1 MSRQI
6 ATFRMGDTRMGV
18 DILLVK
24 EVYRRMHVHPVPG
37 APPQL
42 LGLMNLRGRVVSVV
56 DLAAC
61 FQRSGVSSDQGQLLI
76 FKTGAELAGFARKGR
91 LTERMARLGEDI
103 VGLLID
109 EMDDVMTVS
118 RDAVL
123 PPPPNLGGL
132 DDHLIEGVI
141 RNEGELVVLID
152 APAVLD
158 RVVRAMER
166 PAEGA
171 FGRRETGTG
180 EPA

>member
-24 EVYRRMHVHPVPG
+24 EVYRRMQVHPVPG

-42 LGLMNLRGRVVSVV
+42 VGLMNLRGRVVSVV

-61 FQRSGVSSDQGQLLI
+61 FQRAGVSSEQGQLLI
-76 FKTGAELAGFARKGR
+76 FKTGAELAGFVREGR
-91 LTERMARLGEDI
+91 LPERMARLGEDI

-132 DDHLIEGVI
+132 DDHLVEGVI
-141 RNEGELVVLID
+141 RTEGELVVLID
-152 APAVLD
+152 ASAVLN
-158 RVVRAMER
+158 RVVRAME
-166 PAEGA
+166 PAGEGMPG
-171 FGRRETGTG
+171 GREPGTG
-180 EPA
+180 ERA